1 VSSSQAEEA
10 ASSGRSAKLPRAV
23 VRLGWVSLLADVSSE
38 MAAPLIP
45 LFLGT
50 LLASPGTALGV
61 IEGSVQALLAVMTA
75 LAGWH
80 SDRIRRRTPYV
91 RWGYGIAMA
100 AKPALALASSW
111 PVVLALRLA
120 DRFGKGLRGAPRDA
134 LIADLTRGQRGAAFG
149 FHRGMDTAGALIG
162 ALLAAALIAALPGRY
177 QLVFALTAI
186 PGVLTVALAFTV
198 REPEPHGAN
207 PSRSP
212 RSASGSTLR
221 GLGSPFWRA
230 AVVQWL
236 FALGAVSE
244 GFLILRASGQG
255 FADTSTVLAYALF
268 NAVYAATAYPA
279 GRLSDR
285 LGRPRLLAIGWTI
298 FVATMLIGCAV
309 SGSWTLVLFP
319 MLGLHLGFTYGV
331 GKAWIADL
339 APREQRGTALGVF
352 QLGSG
357 AALLA
362 GGVVVGQL
370 WDRVSPSASFLW
382 AAALGGAALLLLA
395 IGSRRR

>member
-1 VSSSQAEEA
+1 MSSSQARESAGAER
-10 ASSGRSAKLPRAV
+10 GAKLPGAV

-50 LLASPGTALGV
+50 LMASPGTALGI

-100 AKPALALASSW
+100 AKPAMALASSW
-111 PVVLALRLA
+111 PFVLALRLA

-198 REPEPHGAN
+198 REPEEHA
-207 PSRSP
+207 SAARSP
-212 RSASGSTLR
+212 HSAQHVSLRELSGAY
-221 GLGSPFWRA
+221 WRA
-230 AVVQWL
+230 AIVQWL

-279 GRLSDR
+279 GKLSDR
-285 LGRPRLLAIGWTI
+285 LGRPRLLAIGWSI
-298 FVATMLIGCAV
+298 FVATMLIGRVV

-319 MLGLHLGFTYGV
+319 LLGLHLGFTYGV
-331 GKAWIADL
+331 GKAWIADH

-357 AALLA
+357 AALLI

>member
-1 VSSSQAEEA
+1 
-10 ASSGRSAKLPRAV
+10 LPGAV

-50 LLASPGTALGV
+50 LMASPGTALGV

-80 SDRIRRRTPYV
+80 SDRIRRRTPFV

-134 LIADLTRGQRGAAFG
+134 LIADLTGGQRGAAFG

-177 QLVFALTAI
+177 QLVFGLTAI

-198 REPEPHGAN
+198 REPPERASA
-207 PSRSP
+207 SRSHH
-212 RSASGSTLR
+212 SAVDFTLR
-221 GLGSPFWRA
+221 GLGRAYWRA
-230 AVVQWL
+230 AFVQWL

-255 FADTSTVLAYALF
+255 FADPSTVLAYALF
-268 NAVYAATAYPA
+268 NAVYAATAFPA

-298 FVATMLIGCAV
+298 FVATMLVACAV
-309 SGSWTLVLFP
+309 SGGWTLVLFP
-319 MLGLHLGFTYGV
+319 LLGLHLGFTYGV

-339 APREQRGTALGVF
+339 APRDQRGTALGVF

-370 WDRVSPSASFLW
+370 WDRVGAMASFLW
-382 AAALGGAALLLLA
+382 AAALGAAALVLLSVS
-395 IGSRRR
+395 SRRR

>member
-1 VSSSQAEEA
+1 MSSTPDEESTA
-10 ASSGRSAKLPRAV
+10 AQRGGKLPGAV

-75 LAGWH
+75 FAGWH

-100 AKPALALASSW
+100 AKPAMALASTW

-186 PGVLTVALAFTV
+186 PGLATVALAFTV
-198 REPEPHGAN
+198 REPEERARAAPSPH
-207 PSRSP
+207 
-212 RSASGSTLR
+212 SAGGFTLR
-221 GLGSPFWRA
+221 GLSASYWRA
-230 AVVQWL
+230 AIVQWL

-279 GRLSDR
+279 GKLSDR
-285 LGRPRLLAIGWTI
+285 LGRPRLLAIGWSI
-298 FVATMLIGCAV
+298 FVATMLIGRVV

-319 MLGLHLGFTYGV
+319 LLGLHLGFTYGV

-339 APREQRGTALGVF
+339 APRELRGTALGVY

-357 AALLA
+357 AALLM
-362 GGVVVGQL
+362 GGVVVGRL
-370 WDRVSPSASFLW
+370 WDRVSSDASFLW

-395 IGSRRR
+395 IGGRRR